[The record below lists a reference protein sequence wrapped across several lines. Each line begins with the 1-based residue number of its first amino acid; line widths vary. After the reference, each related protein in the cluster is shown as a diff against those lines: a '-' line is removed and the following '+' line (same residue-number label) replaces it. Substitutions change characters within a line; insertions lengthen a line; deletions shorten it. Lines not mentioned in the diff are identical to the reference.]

1 MKGLFFSLYMAS
13 SETLL
18 TPVYQQYTMDITT
31 IKLQKKTKSEL
42 DKMKQNKET
51 YDQIIQRLVEEG
63 KKKSR
68 KKELIEGYSQIGK
81 EELKEMEEWEAV
93 ALEDEEWK

>member
-1 MKGLFFSLYMAS
+1 MPKTQ
-13 SETLL
+13 TLL
-18 TPVYQQYTMDITT
+18 KEVYPKYTMEITT

-42 DKMKQNKET
+42 DKIKQNKET
-51 YDQIIQRLVEEG
+51 YDEIIKRLVEET

-81 EELKEMEEWEAV
+81 EDLKEVEEWEA
-93 ALEDEEWK
+93 ATWRDEEWK